1 MVVIKSRHEIELMRK
16 SGRLARRILMEM
28 GKLARE
34 GLTTLDL
41 DRFARRRAKDAG
53 ATCSFLNYRGY
64 PAAICTA
71 LNDIVVHGIPNDVPL
86 KNGDILGI
94 DFATN
99 LNGYVGDTA
108 WTFAIGEVSPEKRH
122 VMRVTEQAL
131 YEGIKQAKPGNRMG
145 DISYAIQSYAERHGC
160 SVVRVLVGHGV
171 GRKLHEQPQVPNYG
185 EPGQGPK
192 LKVGM
197 TLAIEP
203 MIIFGTDHEV
213 YQLEDGWTVVARS
226 GQPSAH
232 FEHTVAILS
241 DGPDILTEG

>member
-1 MVVIKSRHEIELMRK
+1 MVFLKSRHEIELMRK

-34 GLTTLDL
+34 GLTTQDL
-41 DRFARRRAKDAG
+41 DRFARRRAKEAE
-53 ATCSFLNYRGY
+53 ATCAFLGYRGY

-71 LNDIVVHGIPNDVPL
+71 LNEIVVHGIPNATPL
-86 KNGDILGI
+86 KQGDILGI
-94 DFATN
+94 DFATI

-108 WTFAIGEVSPEKRH
+108 WTFAIGDISPEKQH

-145 DISYAIQSYAERHGC
+145 DVSHAIQRHVESHGC
-160 SVVRVLVGHGV
+160 SVVRALVGHAV
-171 GRKLHEQPQVPNYG
+171 GRKLHEQPWVPNYG
-185 EPGQGPK
+185 ELGQGPK

-203 MIIFGTDHEV
+203 MVIYGTDHEV
-213 YQLEDGWTVVARS
+213 FQLEDGWTIIPRS

-232 FEHTVAILS
+232 FEHTVAVLS